1 MRGCCEEAAP
11 TIAQL
16 EVTTPCLYTKLKSI
30 KLVLNELQLNYL
42 AVRNLVLEQHAH
54 YEAGGDKASA
64 PRLTV
69 GRAQLKKR
77 KHMLDFTS
85 SENHVGADYAKRR
98 VLPRDAEW
106 ETRHAAL
113 RITSVPHGYEG
124 PVW

>member
-1 MRGCCEEAAP
+1 MRLASRCSPPGRATSGSTVLYVA
-11 TIAQL
+11 
-16 EVTTPCLYTKLKSI
+16 VTRESYTNHTRSVTKS
-30 KLVLNELQLNYL
+30 Q
-42 AVRNLVLEQHAH
+42 
-54 YEAGGDKASA
+54 ASA

-98 VLPRDAEW
+98 VLPRNAEW